1 VNKFVE
7 VDDAHEAIV
16 DRRTDE
22 SYVND
27 ADSHWNQVSERDDAM
42 MGASRRVAQAG
53 VHFDEEWNG
62 GKAWASI

>member
-16 DRRTDE
+16 DRTDE

-27 ADSHWNQVSERDDAM
+27 TDSHWNQVSERDDVIELL
-42 MGASRRVAQAG
+42 GVSRTG
-53 VHFDEEWNG
+53 VHFRCERRMEWR
-62 GKAWASI
+62 